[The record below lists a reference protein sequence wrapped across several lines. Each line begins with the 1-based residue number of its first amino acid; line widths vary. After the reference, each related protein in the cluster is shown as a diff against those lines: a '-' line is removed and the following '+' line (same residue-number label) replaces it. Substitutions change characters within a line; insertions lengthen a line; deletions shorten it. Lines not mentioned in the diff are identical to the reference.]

1 MISVGWSQLG
11 KTSWRKDSAPS
22 KEINMTWDDALGEYV
37 HGRVEVLETG
47 LNSAALWKGA
57 TGLCQLHFAHTSVS
71 VGTQVTLVSALSRSP
86 CHSCWMTTSPSCST
100 SICGT
105 SGCKGQE
112 CLREFPVPWLLLF
125 CLLFES
131 PWLLLEWLYK
141 KKKKKKRFHIFLQQC
156 RIPGSNGCH
165 LQDDP
170 HSQSEVSQNRQGH
183 NIFWQQVHTQKIWK
197 N

>member
-1 MISVGWSQLG
+1 M
-11 KTSWRKDSAPS
+11 
-22 KEINMTWDDALGEYV
+22 
-37 HGRVEVLETG
+37 EVLETG

-131 PWLLLEWLYK
+131 PWLLLDWLYK
-141 KKKKKKRFHIFLQQC
+141 KKKKKKGFIYFYNSA
-156 RIPGSNGCH
+156 GSLGATAVTSRMTHTLKVKCH
-165 LQDDP
+165 KTDKGTTYFDSKSTP
-170 HSQSEVSQNRQGH
+170 RKSGKTNHGH
-183 NIFWQQVHTQKIWK
+183 LLDLLGDCKLI
-197 N
+197 